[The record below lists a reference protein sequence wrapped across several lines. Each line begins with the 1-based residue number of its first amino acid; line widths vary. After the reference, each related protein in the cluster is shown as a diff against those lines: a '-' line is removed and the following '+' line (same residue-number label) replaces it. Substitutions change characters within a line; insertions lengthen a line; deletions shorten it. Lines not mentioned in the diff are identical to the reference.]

1 MGPSPWLS
9 THCGS
14 HLLIGGVLTGHQYWK
29 RSFPYDLV
37 DARFPDARLLLVKLL

>member
-14 HLLIGGVLTGHQYWK
+14 HSLIGGVLTGHGHVGVHHQYWK

-37 DARFPDARLLLVKLL
+37 DVRFPDA